1 LDLERQ
7 NFREGIDP
15 IFAQSEKIRKVA
27 VLGAGRCG
35 RQILHCLCEAGYHPI
50 AFEQD
55 ESRLAIS
62 RAFYERQE
70 FPVLTTRRG
79 FSTDRPNVQW
89 STSMETIAAADLIIE
104 SIVEDLPLKR
114 GLVTE
119 IGRVCS
125 KNAILTTN
133 SSYFLPSAVFQGVP
147 QPERIASLHFHVPP
161 WFATAV
167 DIMPTLRT
175 SPATMDA
182 LEQFIVSM
190 GLTPIRL
197 LREFPGYVFNS
208 LLHPLLVK
216 SLELAHRGVASPET
230 VDLAWRAVTGM
241 PTGPFGMMQ
250 QIGISTL
257 STILDRALT
266 IYQDE
271 GTRRARAF
279 LEQWSGSLQATSDP
293 PASLVP
299 IQLSPQLSSARKH
312 TCESNFVPFRV
323 GWQELK
329 MKPFA
334 ITPSPDSD
342 PLQNGSFQVLGFQV
356 LGSSPF
362 SRHLSSELLGNDST
376 VSLEQIEVGKPIV
389 WVMEPT
395 DVQSVLS
402 TQDYL
407 VRIAT
412 LRRLLHAHFSQ
423 GKIIQ
428 LFVVLPL
435 DVYGQLHSSAWGAP
449 GMLRSVWMEQFAHD
463 LAVESPVQIQILSI
477 DFDEANAAASVAR
490 LIRSNLPE
498 KQTHETNQT
507 DGQGYAGLSEVYG
520 KLHFHRDR
528 DAWCIPKLIAL
539 SSSHLG
545 LKPVIPHDQKH
556 EPSEARLAQELRGS
570 TWIVTGGGRGI
581 TAQLARC
588 LGKFGV
594 RLVLLGR
601 TYISEDSL
609 YDRSEQEL
617 AERKRIRCREA
628 FQSGLSPAAAANR
641 CDYELELSRN
651 LQWLRQHDI
660 DFEYHPID
668 VTSEKELQNFSTE
681 LRRRGIPVDGILHGA
696 GFEQTTKLLRKTEE
710 SIRRTL
716 ACKIDSSKSL
726 TSLMSRQS
734 RWFIQCGSVVG
745 FLGGAGQ
752 VDYAAANGFQACF
765 AESLSAR
772 WPDVQ
777 VLTIAWPGWRE
788 VGMAARSASAWSLGR
803 NGHQLISIEEG
814 TSHFIELLNAK
825 VSGCVLLLPP
835 DEIPLAIR

>member
-1 LDLERQ
+1 M
-7 NFREGIDP
+7 
-15 IFAQSEKIRKVA
+15 

-50 AFEQD
+50 AFEQ
-55 ESRLAIS
+55 EEPRLSIS
-62 RAFYERQE
+62 RASYESQE
-70 FPVLTTRRG
+70 FPILNTRHG
-79 FSTDRPNVQW
+79 LPAGRPSVQW
-89 STSMETIAAADLIIE
+89 STSMETIASADLIIE

-114 GLVTE
+114 ALVTE

-125 KNAILTTN
+125 REAILTTN

-161 WFATAV
+161 WYATAV
-167 DIMPTLRT
+167 DIMPTMRT
-175 SPATMDA
+175 SPETLDA
-182 LEQFIVSM
+182 LEQFVVSM

-279 LEQWSGSLQATSDP
+279 LEQWSGALESTTDSP
-293 PASLVP
+293 PGLVS
-299 IQLSPQLSSARKH
+299 IQLPPSEKR
-312 TCESNFVPFRV
+312 TCESIFVPFRL
-323 GWQELK
+323 GWQEWK
-329 MKPFA
+329 RQTFE
-334 ITPSPDSD
+334 TPVSSDSN
-342 PLQNGSFQVLGFQV
+342 LFRNRSFQVLGFQV
-356 LGSSPF
+356 LGSSQF
-362 SRHLSSELLGNDST
+362 SRNLSAELRGNQFPVSLEQT
-376 VSLEQIEVGKPIV
+376 GSLVQTGSLEQIEVGTPIV
-389 WVMEPT
+389 WVIEPSE
-395 DVQSVLS
+395 VRSVMS
-402 TQDYL
+402 TQDY
-407 VRIAT
+407 VDRIAI
-412 LRRLLHAHFSQ
+412 LRRILHSHSSQ
-423 GKIIQ
+423 GKTIQ
-428 LFVVLPL
+428 LIVVLPL
-435 DVYGQLHSSAWGAP
+435 DVYGQLHGAAWGVP
-449 GMLRSVWMEQFAHD
+449 GILRSVWMEQFATD
-463 LAVESPVQIQILSI
+463 FSVELAVQIQILSI
-477 DFDEANAAASVAR
+477 DFDETNAASTVAS
-490 LIRSNLPE
+490 LIRSNLPGMPA
-498 KQTHETNQT
+498 QVTNQT
-507 DGQGYAGLSEVYG
+507 DDQRLADLAEAYT
-520 KLHFHRDR
+520 KLHVHRDR
-528 DAWCIPKLIAL
+528 SVWCIPKWMPL
-539 SSSHLG
+539 STAQTA
-545 LKPVIPHDQKH
+545 LKPMVSRGQEHDS
-556 EPSEARLAQELRGS
+556 SEARLAQELRGS
-570 TWIVTGGGRGI
+570 TWIVSGGGRGI
-581 TAQLARC
+581 TAQLARS

-601 TYISEDSL
+601 TPIPNESL
-609 YDRSEQEL
+609 YDWSEQEL
-617 AERKRIRCREA
+617 VDRKRARCRDA
-628 FQSGLSPAAAANR
+628 FRSGLSPATAANR

-651 LQWLRQHDI
+651 LHWLRQHHI

-668 VTSEKELQNFSTE
+668 VTSEIELQNFLKE
-681 LRRRGIPVDGILHGA
+681 LTRRGIPIDGILHGA

-716 ACKIDSSKSL
+716 ACKIDASRRL
-726 TSLMSRQS
+726 ASLMSRQS

-745 FLGGAGQ
+745 IFGGAGQ

-765 AESLSAR
+765 TESLSAR

-777 VLTIAWPGWRE
+777 VLTIAWPGWCE
-788 VGMAARSASAWSLGR
+788 VGMAARPASAWSLGR
-803 NGHQLISIEEG
+803 NGHQLISIAEG

>member
-1 LDLERQ
+1 MDIEHQ

-50 AFEQD
+50 AFEHD
-55 ESRLAIS
+55 AARLAIS
-62 RAFYERQE
+62 RSFYESQE
-70 FPVLTTRRG
+70 FPALTTRRG
-79 FSTDRPNVQW
+79 FSKDRPSVQW

-125 KNAILTTN
+125 KDTILTTN

-147 QPERIASLHFHVPP
+147 HPERIASLHFHVPP

-167 DIMPTLRT
+167 DIMPTMRT
-175 SPATMDA
+175 SPATLEA
-182 LEQFIVSM
+182 LEQLVVSM

-271 GTRRARAF
+271 GTRRARAY
-279 LEQWSGSLQATSDP
+279 LEQWSGTLESTTDP
-293 PASLVP
+293 PAPLVP
-299 IQLSPQLSSARKH
+299 IQFSSPISSPRNQEA
-312 TCESNFVPFRV
+312 ESTFEPFRL
-323 GWQELK
+323 GWKEPKIQT
-329 MKPFA
+329 FT
-334 ITPSPDSD
+334 TPICPDND
-342 PLQNGSFQVLGFQV
+342 PLHKEYFQDLGFQV
-356 LGSSPF
+356 LGSHPF
-362 SRHLSSELLGNDST
+362 SRSLSVELIGNEST
-376 VSLEQIEVGKPIV
+376 VSLEQMEVGKPIV
-389 WVMEPT
+389 WVIEPS
-395 DVQSVLS
+395 DAHSILS
-402 TQDYL
+402 TQHL
-407 VRIAT
+407 VDRIAA
-412 LRRLLHAHFSQ
+412 LRHLLHSHSSQ
-423 GKIIQ
+423 GKTIRLI
-428 LFVVLPL
+428 VVLPL
-435 DVYGQLHSSAWGAP
+435 DVYGQLHGSAWGAP
-449 GMLRSVWMEQFAHD
+449 GMLRSVWMEQFGPD
-463 LAVESPVQIQILSI
+463 LAVESPAQIQILSI
-477 DFDEANAAASVAR
+477 DFDETNAAASVAS
-490 LIRSNLPE
+490 LIRSSLPGM
-498 KQTHETNQT
+498 QSRVTNQT
-507 DGQGYAGLSEVYG
+507 DDQRHAGLAEAYSM
-520 KLHFHRDR
+520 LHLHRDR
-528 DAWCIPKLIAL
+528 NVWCVPKLMPL
-539 SSSHLG
+539 STYHQG
-545 LKPVIPHDQKH
+545 WKPRIPHSPAD
-556 EPSEARLAQELRGS
+556 EPSQARLAQELRGS
-570 TWIVTGGGRGI
+570 TWVVTGGGRGI
-581 TAQLARC
+581 TAQLARS

-601 TYISEDSL
+601 THPPKESL
-609 YDRSEQEL
+609 YDLSEQEL
-617 AERKRIRCREA
+617 AERKRVRCREA
-628 FQSGLSPAAAANR
+628 FQSGLPPAAAANR
-641 CDYELELSRN
+641 CDSELELSRN
-651 LQWLRQHDI
+651 LHWLRQHNI
-660 DFEYHPID
+660 DFEYHPMD
-668 VTSEKELQNFSTE
+668 VTSEMDLQNFSADFK
-681 LRRRGIPVDGILHGA
+681 RRGIPIDGVLHGA

-716 ACKIDSSKSL
+716 ACKIDASKSL
-726 TSLMSRQS
+726 ASLMSRQS

-745 FLGGAGQ
+745 FFGGAGQ

-765 AESLSAR
+765 AESLSPR

-788 VGMAARSASAWSLGR
+788 VGMAARPANAWSLGR
-803 NGHQLISIEEG
+803 SGHQLISIEEG
-814 TSHFIELLNAK
+814 TSHFIELLSTK

-835 DEIPLAIR
+835 DEIPLGIR